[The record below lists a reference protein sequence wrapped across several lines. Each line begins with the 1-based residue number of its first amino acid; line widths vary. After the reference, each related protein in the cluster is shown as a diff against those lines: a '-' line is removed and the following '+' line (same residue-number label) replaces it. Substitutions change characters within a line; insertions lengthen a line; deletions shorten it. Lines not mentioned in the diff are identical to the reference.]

1 MASMMHAMCASPARD
16 ARRSL
21 DLLLSQMAFF
31 GVSDTERM
39 NTAKPV
45 YVRPLTDSERQT
57 LGGSLRSADAFV
69 LGGAQ
74 VVLASAA
81 GARRRRVAAR
91 GRCTAV
97 GSP

>member
-1 MASMMHAMCASPARD
+1 MMHAMCASPARD

-57 LGGSLRSADAFV
+57 LTTKIPMASTRCFITASMIDSTPTA
-69 LGGAQ
+69 
-74 VVLASAA
+74 ASAIA
-81 GARRRRVAAR
+81 KALTGCWATRFTRRA
-91 GRCTAV
+91 
-97 GSP
+97 